1 MAKEIRLIVTVDTSG
16 SDRGLKKIEDGLDRL
31 ERKSSQTS
39 SALKN
44 AFLGIIGLETID
56 QFIKMEGALTGL
68 QNKLQVVAG
77 SQAAANE
84 AFGQITGIADRTRS
98 GLADVADLYSKIAL
112 AGENLGLSQAQV
124 AQTTETFTKA
134 LKLTGAGAA
143 QSSAAILQFGQALA
157 SGVLSGDEFRSLM
170 ENAPG
175 FMRKFSEVLGISQ
188 GELRKLAKEQVLT
201 ADVVIAATQEMAASV
216 EDDFAKTTPTI
227 ADAFTVL
234 RNNIML
240 MFDEINKGSGVFEY
254 VRKLVTL
261 LAENIGVAFKFI
273 GAMIAFALGARAVA
287 LVLNFVKALQVLRAA
302 TKAQTIAQAALLAL
316 GGPAGLAALAAGA
329 IAATAAYVMLDKAI
343 PDSIALPEAPKPVD
357 LGEAP
362 SAKELLAA
370 AKKKAQADKDAA
382 KAAKDSAREAESAA
396 KKAAREQARE
406 AEARKRTAERNL
418 QGIKENIAQLK
429 VETTAMGEKLALD
442 LRLVGTAEDYI
453 EQQQKI
459 FDINKARDKTIADIQ
474 AKELSTA
481 PAENLRLQAEEIAK
495 VNAEY
500 DKQIKSLDTLIAIR
514 IKEAQTTG
522 GRDVARIGRDGAA
535 AVDAINTELGARK
548 FLFDYQKRAAI
559 ETNRINAKA
568 AEDEAVLNE
577 TRATMDKKLY
587 DQLLLNIQNRKAA
600 DLAALGEV
608 TEAERKKNETLR
620 SFGEGLADAQREAT
634 RRLYDDA
641 QIAKEMFNMTMN
653 GFSDSI
659 LKFVETGKLS
669 FKDLF
674 KSLMAELIKL
684 QAQRL
689 FMSLFGDGTAGSKGG
704 IVGSIFSGIFKK
716 RAVGGPVMAGTPYI
730 VGERGAELFVPSGPG
745 TVVANGRFGGGGG
758 VTQVNYNI
766 NAVDALSFKQLVA
779 RDPEFI
785 YSVSQAGARRLP
797 R

>member
-16 SDRGLKKIEDGLDRL
+16 SDRGLKKVEDGLDRL
-31 ERKSSQTS
+31 EQKSSQTS

-77 SQAAANE
+77 SQAGANE
-84 AFGQITGIADRTRS
+84 AFGQIAGIADRTRS
-98 GLADVADLYSKIAL
+98 SLADVGDLYSKIAL
-112 AGENLGLSQAQV
+112 AGDKLGLSQAQV

-143 QSSAAILQFGQALA
+143 QSSAAILQFGQSLA
-157 SGVLSGDEFRSLM
+157 SGKMQGDEFRSLM

-175 FMRKFSEVLGISQ
+175 FMGKLSSALGVSQ
-188 GELRKLAKEQVLT
+188 GELRKLATEGALT

-216 EDDFAKTTPTI
+216 EEDFAKTTPTI

-234 RNNIML
+234 TNNIML
-240 MFDEINKGSGVFEY
+240 MFDKINKGSGVFEY
-254 VRKLVTL
+254 VRKLITL

-273 GAMIAFALGARAVA
+273 GAMIAFALGAKAVA
-287 LVLNFVKALQVLRAA
+287 MVMNFVKALQVLRAA
-302 TKAQTIAQAALLAL
+302 TKAQTMAQAAMLAL

-343 PDSIALPEAPKPVD
+343 PDSIKLPEAPKPVD

-362 SAKELLAA
+362 SAKELLEA

-406 AEARKRTAERNL
+406 AEARKRTAANNL
-418 QGIKENIAQLK
+418 QNIKENIAQLQ

-442 LRLVGTAEDYI
+442 LRLVGTAEDYA
-453 EQQQKI
+453 EKEQKI
-459 FDINKARDKTIADIQ
+459 LDINKQRDKALADIK
-474 AKELSTA
+474 AKELSTDPIKNA
-481 PAENLRLQAEEIAK
+481 LEKAKAEAQ

-500 DKQIKSLDTLIAIR
+500 DKQIKSLDELIAIR
-514 IKEAQTTG
+514 IKQTQVDSA
-522 GRDVARIGRDGAA
+522 RNVAAIGREGAN
-535 AVDAINTELGARK
+535 AVAAINDELGARK
-548 FLFDYQKRAAI
+548 FLFEYQK
-559 ETNRINAKA
+559 NNALKTA
-568 AEDEAVLNE
+568 
-577 TRATMDKKLY
+577 
-587 DQLLLNIQNRKAA
+587 QINRKAA
-600 DLAALGEV
+600 DDEAVLREQSEGMDKKLFDEKLKAIIATRDAELAALGEV

-620 SFGEGLADAQREAT
+620 SFGEGLAEAQREAT

-641 QIAKEMFNMTMN
+641 QIAKDMFNMTMN
-653 GFSDSI
+653 GFSDAI

>member
-16 SDRGLKKIEDGLDRL
+16 SDRGLKKVEDGLDRL
-31 ERKSSQTS
+31 EQKSSQTS

-98 GLADVADLYSKIAL
+98 SLADVGDLYSKIAL
-112 AGENLGLSQAQV
+112 AGDKLGLSQAQV

-157 SGVLSGDEFRSLM
+157 SGKMQGDEFRSLM

-175 FMRKFSEVLGISQ
+175 FMGKLSSALGVSQ
-188 GELRKLAKEQVLT
+188 GELRKLATEGALT

-234 RNNIML
+234 KNNIML

-273 GAMIAFALGARAVA
+273 GAMIAFALGAKAVA

-302 TKAQTIAQAALLAL
+302 TKAQTMAQAAMLAL

-362 SAKELLAA
+362 SAKELLEA

-535 AVDAINTELGARK
+535 AVDAINTELGARQ

-600 DLAALGEV
+600 DLKALADV
-608 TEAERKKNETLR
+608 TEAERKKNDTLL
-620 SFGEGLADAQREAT
+620 SFSEGLAEAQRQ
-634 RRLYDDA
+634 A
-641 QIAKEMFNMTMN
+641 QKDVLDQAKYAQELFNTAMN
-653 GFSDSI
+653 GFTDAI
-659 LKFVETGKLS
+659 LNFTKTGKLS

-674 KSLMAELIKL
+674 ASLMAEIVKM
-684 QAQRL
+684 QAKRL
-689 FMSLFGDGTAGSKGG
+689 FLQLFGGG
-704 IVGSIFSGIFKK
+704 GVFGNLLGIPAPVPGA
-716 RAVGGPVMAGTPYI
+716 RAVGGPVMAGAPYV
-730 VGERGAELFVPSGPG
+730 VGERGPELFVPSGPG
-745 TVVANGRFGGGGG
+745 TVVANGRFGGGGM
-758 VTQVNYNI
+758 TQVNYNI

-785 YSVSQAGARRLP
+785 YSVTQAGARRLP